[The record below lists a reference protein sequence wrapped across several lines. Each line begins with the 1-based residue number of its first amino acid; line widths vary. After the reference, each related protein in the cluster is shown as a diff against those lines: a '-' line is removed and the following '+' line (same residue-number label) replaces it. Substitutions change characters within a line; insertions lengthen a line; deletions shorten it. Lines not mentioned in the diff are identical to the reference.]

1 MTEQIPLARLAKMY
15 LKMRTRI
22 QELTQEY
29 ETQIEAIK
37 TQQHEVKMAMK
48 EQMMNNGQK
57 SARTD
62 NGTVILSV
70 KTRYSTQDWASFK
83 EFIVKHDAVDLLE
96 KRIAQTNM
104 AQFLEQNPGL
114 VPPGLNSDMEY
125 DISVR
130 RPTK

>member
-1 MTEQIPLARLAKMY
+1 MNEQIPLARLARMY

-29 ETQIEAIK
+29 ETQIEEIK
-37 TQQHEVKMAMK
+37 AQQHEVKMAMK
-48 EQMMNNGQK
+48 EQMLSNGQK

-62 NGTVILSV
+62 NGTVILAT
-70 KTRYSTQDWASFK
+70 KTRYYTQDWSSFK
-83 EFIVKHDAVDLLE
+83 DFILEHDAVDLLE
-96 KRIAQTNM
+96 KRIAQSNM

-125 DISVR
+125 DVSVR

>member
-15 LKMRTRI
+15 LKMRGRI

-37 TQQHEVKMAMK
+37 AQQHEVKMAMK

-125 DISVR
+125 DVSVR

>member
-37 TQQHEVKMAMK
+37 AQQNEVKMAIK
-48 EQMMNNGQK
+48 EQMLANGQK

-62 NGTVILSV
+62 NGTVMLGT
-70 KTRYSTQDWASFK
+70 KTRYYTQDWASFK
-83 EFIVKHDAVDLLE
+83 EFVVQNDAVDLLE

-114 VPPGLNSDMEY
+114 VPPGLNSDTEY
-125 DISVR
+125 DVTVR

>member
-37 TQQHEVKMAMK
+37 AQQEEVKMAMK
-48 EQMMNNGQK
+48 EQMLANGQK

-62 NGTVILSV
+62 NGTVMLGT
-70 KTRYSTQDWASFK
+70 KTRYYTQDWASFK
-83 EFIVKHDAVDLLE
+83 EFIVQHDAVDLLE
-96 KRIAQTNM
+96 KRIAQSNM

-114 VPPGLNSDMEY
+114 VPPGLNSDTEY
-125 DISVR
+125 DITVR